1 MHTMQV
7 PPSLARGRE
16 AARPEYEINIMA
28 VASTERPGFAG
39 KWPKRR
45 GGGGGGGGI
54 GDLGACCMRTED
66 DMLRLNISNKGLG
79 RKDCR
84 CFDPYA
90 NGRDKNLTL
99 KEK

>member
-1 MHTMQV
+1 MNTCT
-7 PPSLARGRE
+7 PCKSLLRSLE

-45 GGGGGGGGI
+45 GGGI
-54 GDLGACCMRTED
+54 GDLSACCMRTED
-66 DMLRLNISNKGLG
+66 DMLRLNISNEGLG
-79 RKDCR
+79 GQDCR
-84 CFDPYA
+84 CFDPCVKGGD
-90 NGRDKNLTL
+90 NNLTL